1 LVKGLVQADWDK
13 QSSKG
18 LVQAEDWDKES
29 VKGLVQAD
37 WNKQSAKG
45 LVQGKGSWCAR

>member
-1 LVKGLVQADWDK
+1 VQADWDK
-13 QSSKG
+13 QSSEG
-18 LVQAEDWDKES
+18 LVQAEYWDKES